1 MLALTALRSSPLI
14 SSSRTAAAEAASAKA
29 TSTTITVARV
39 TFAGA
44 LINLATT
51 VSASTPTRSA
61 KFSRMLE
68 SSEALPDTA
77 IAAVSCMDSDELG
90 MGHGMGIGDAAVRPA
105 ITRATDRTDLHIS
118 HQEHELPPRDR
129 RSCVRVLWRR
139 KENNHGKKNLGSL
152 GRDVERDRRCM
163 LAGVV

>member
-118 HQEHELPPRDR
+118 HQEHELPPVTD
-129 RSCVRVLWRR
+129 SCVRVFLER